1 MIEEERTTCW
11 DGNYMKVVAKAHNA
25 PKKKKKERGR
35 KRVWAC
41 KGNKLLEMRLWRTWA
56 LQMEEDGDLRS

>member
-25 PKKKKKERGR
+25 PKKKKKREEG
-35 KRVWAC
+35 
-41 KGNKLLEMRLWRTWA
+41 KGFGLVRATNCWR
-56 LQMEEDGDLRS
+56 